1 MSDLTGSACGRQD
14 ATRWPALGKIELTR
28 LNTHARNRTMRD
40 FAKKKGS
47 KGGKG
52 GKGC

>member
-1 MSDLTGSACGRQD
+1 MRNLTCSACGRQD
-14 ATRWPALGKIELTR
+14 AIRWPALGKIGLTR
-28 LNTHARNRTMRD
+28 LNTHARNRTMRS
-40 FAKKKGS
+40 FGKK